1 MNSGWFRVMDVSASA
16 LAAQRS
22 RMEAV
27 ASNLANAQTTR
38 TPEGGP
44 YRRRDVVFEA
54 TPVARAFD
62 DVLAGAV
69 RGVRVADVVED
80 PSPPRLRY
88 EPGHPDADTQG
99 FVAYPNVEVPVEM
112 VNLLSAARSYEA
124 NVTVIEATKN
134 MLLRALEI

>member
-1 MNSGWFRVMDVSASA
+1 VTLFGVMDVSASG
-16 LAAQRS
+16 LAAQRA
-22 RMEAV
+22 RMETV

-54 TPVARAFD
+54 VPAPGSFRS
-62 DVLAGAV
+62 VLEGAV
-69 RGVRVADVVED
+69 MKVKVSGVSID

-88 EPGHPDADTQG
+88 QPGHPDADPQG

-112 VNLLSAARSYEA
+112 VNLVGAARSYEA
-124 NVTVIEATKN
+124 NVTVIEATKA